1 MRDQRDVSPTSN
13 SVHLTQKRARIREGY
28 CFIPGANLDQESGKL
43 SCLTQSTPFPSCTPT
58 VSRYIHSACS
68 GCPLLLAAKC
78 CGFIYRT
85 RASAEADHEPV
96 IPCPQPWEERD
107 MTFSPT
113 NTWVFFQILA
123 TQRED
128 KQQDAPYELGSLQM
142 LP

>member
-28 CFIPGANLDQESGKL
+28 CFVPGANLDQESGKL

-58 VSRYIHSACS
+58 ASRYICSGCS

-78 CGFIYRT
+78 CGFNYRT

-96 IPCPQPWEERD
+96 IPCPQPWEERHD
-107 MTFSPT
+107 IFTYKYMG
-113 NTWVFFQILA
+113 FFF
-123 TQRED
+123 
-128 KQQDAPYELGSLQM
+128 KFWLQKERTSSKM
-142 LP
+142 LRMN